1 MTTSTSVLDLA
12 MSIALAAHNGQT
24 NKHNGEPY
32 IAHVH
37 RVAMHVRDRGLDETH
52 QAVAW
57 LHDVVEDTNVTIYD
71 VNTMFN
77 PHISSAVSAL
87 TKIKGTT
94 NEDYYRGLTHNEI
107 AARVK
112 VSDMIDNFSRNHTV
126 TDDEVRLRLAAK
138 YSIGFDILKEFV

>member
-1 MTTSTSVLDLA
+1 MTTSTAVLDLA
-12 MSIALAAHNGQT
+12 MSVALSAHNGQT

-57 LHDVVEDTNVTIYD
+57 LHDVVEDTNFTIFD

-77 PHISSAVSAL
+77 PHISSAVSVL
-87 TKIKGTT
+87 TKVRGTS
-94 NEDYYRGLTHNEI
+94 NEDYYRALTHNAI

-112 VSDMIDNFSRNHTV
+112 VSDMIDNFSRNHTIE
-126 TDDEVRLRLAAK
+126 DDATRLRMAAK
-138 YSIGFDILKEFV
+138 YSLGFEILKEFV